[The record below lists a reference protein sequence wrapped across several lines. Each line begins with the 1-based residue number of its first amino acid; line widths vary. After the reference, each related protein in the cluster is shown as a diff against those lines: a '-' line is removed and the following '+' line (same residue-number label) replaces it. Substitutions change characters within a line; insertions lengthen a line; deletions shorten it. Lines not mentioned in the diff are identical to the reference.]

1 MSDLKTVLPQLRF
14 NADGLIPVIA
24 QDATTKEV
32 LMLAWMNTEAL
43 QQTVAT
49 GRATYWSRSRG
60 ELWRKG
66 DTSGHQQF
74 VQDISYDCD
83 GDTILLAVKQLGAAC
98 HNGTRSCFETGKI
111 AVPAAAP
118 VTAEFENSEQV
129 SGQLTAADR
138 QAAGDGTQEGAE
150 ND

>member
-1 MSDLKTVLPQLRF
+1 MSDIETVLPQLRF
-14 NADGLIPVIA
+14 NTEGLIPVIA
-24 QDATTKEV
+24 QDANTKEV
-32 LMLAWMNTEAL
+32 LMLAWMNLQAL

-83 GDTILLAVKQLGAAC
+83 GDTILLTVQQLGAAC

-111 AVPAAAP
+111 TVQAASRQPAAA
-118 VTAEFENSEQV
+118 
-129 SGQLTAADR
+129 
-138 QAAGDGTQEGAE
+138 DGTQEGAE